1 MKKHSD
7 LIGIGIGALIAT
19 SFVLLA
25 ANTQETTVKA
35 QTETP
40 AVIEK
45 AVVVELPEPEPEEPE
60 TISLGEFRLTAFCSC
75 QRCCGKWALN
85 RPVDEAGNQI
95 VIGASGERLIA
106 GVSIAV
112 DKEVIPYGS
121 TVVINGK
128 EYIAHDCGGA
138 IKENRID
145 VYFENHQEAVKFG
158 VQYAEVFMK
167 ERGE

>member
-1 MKKHSD
+1 
-7 LIGIGIGALIAT
+7 
-19 SFVLLA
+19 
-25 ANTQETTVKA
+25 
-35 QTETP
+35 
-40 AVIEK
+40 
-45 AVVVELPEPEPEEPE
+45 
-60 TISLGEFRLTAFCSC
+60 
-75 QRCCGKWALN
+75 
-85 RPVDEAGNQI
+85 

>member
-19 SFVLLA
+19 SFVLIA
-25 ANTQETTVKA
+25 ANTQEATVKA

-45 AVVVELPEPEPEEPE
+45 TVVVELPEPEPEEPE

-75 QRCCGKWALN
+75 QRCCGQWALN

-95 VIGASGERLIA
+95 VIGASGERLIE

-145 VYFENHQEAVKFG
+145 VYFENHQEAVEFG